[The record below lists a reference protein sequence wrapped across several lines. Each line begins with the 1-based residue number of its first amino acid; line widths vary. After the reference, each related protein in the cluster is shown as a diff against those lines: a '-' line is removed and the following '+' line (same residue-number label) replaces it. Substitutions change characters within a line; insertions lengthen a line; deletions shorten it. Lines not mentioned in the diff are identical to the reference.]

1 MGTSEVHLPEGENLI
16 GVCCS
21 DELHFFSLFF
31 SSVEYFRIACV
42 EMLDV
47 CESGIIKKEL
57 QLLGIHLEFC
67 GLIFC
72 LVSRYKADKSDTANT
87 ECNGLPDVC
96 CLCFECRTWKVNDNL
111 RLALS

>member
-1 MGTSEVHLPEGENLI
+1 
-16 GVCCS
+16 
-21 DELHFFSLFF
+21 
-31 SSVEYFRIACV
+31 
-42 EMLDV
+42 MLDV

-111 RLALS
+111 RLAFS